1 MGRSLYTIVAVA
13 GLALALVAAWTYA
26 SDIRATVG
34 PNTAAPAA
42 TASANAPAPSS
53 PSSPG
58 DTSTGPTSGQSEQS
72 PPAGT
77 EESQTDL
84 TRTGAA
90 GNVALN
96 ASLLAPSSVAGDP
109 ALAETQRGFEA
120 AHELGIALSLNTHSG
135 DLSAIDLVAA
145 GTLRTPAGERRP
157 LRWQPTS
164 DDGHHRSGVLVFES
178 TGIDL
183 QGKGDLV
190 LIVRD
195 VGGSP
200 TTEFDWTLPLG

>member
-1 MGRSLYTIVAVA
+1 MGRSLYAIVAVA
-13 GLALALVAAWTYA
+13 GLALALVGAWTYA
-26 SDIRATVG
+26 SGMRATVSPG
-34 PNTAAPAA
+34 APAPVT
-42 TASANAPAPSS
+42 TASAPSVPASS
-53 PSSPG
+53 TNTSA
-58 DTSTGPTSGQSEQS
+58 TSTSSQSGKS

-90 GNVALN
+90 GNVALT
-96 ASLLAPSSVAGDP
+96 ASLLAPSSVAADP
-109 ALAETQRGFEA
+109 ALAETQRSLEA
-120 AHELGIALSLNTHSG
+120 ANELGIALSLNTHSG

-183 QGKGDLV
+183 QGTGDLV

-200 TTEFDWTLPLG
+200 ATEFDWTLPLG